1 MTFGVVGDFKE
12 RHEQVVKELLEVDD
26 ETVRL
31 VDVTARRT
39 WSEDGAGGKEIND
52 LYVIKYI

>member
-1 MTFGVVGDFKE
+1 MTLGVVGDFKE
-12 RHEQVVKELLEVDD
+12 WHEQVVEQLLEVDD

-39 WSEDGAGGKEIND
+39 QSEDGAGSK
-52 LYVIKYI
+52 